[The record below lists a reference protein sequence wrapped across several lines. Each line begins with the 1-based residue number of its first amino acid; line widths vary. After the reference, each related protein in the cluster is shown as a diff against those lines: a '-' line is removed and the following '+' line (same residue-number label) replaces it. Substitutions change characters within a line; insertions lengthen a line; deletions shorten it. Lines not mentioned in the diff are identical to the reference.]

1 MPSRKELAD
10 LISTHTHPSYI
21 VDLPKINYKEG
32 EANLILLNA
41 ILNFECLPLI
51 DQVKK
56 ELYNSSTCLSVK
68 FIKDTMKSI
77 YTDNAGL
84 RTHRERDI
92 ITHIAVCLEG
102 QTTIGRNQLIKLII
116 QSIQEYKI

>member
-1 MPSRKELAD
+1 MPSRKD
-10 LISTHTHPSYI
+10 LIDTINRNTAPLFVI
-21 VDLPKINYKEG
+21 DLPKINYKEG

-41 ILNFECLPLI
+41 ILNYECLPLI

-56 ELYNSSTCLSVK
+56 ELYNSTACLSVK

-77 YTDNAGL
+77 YLDNAGL

-116 QSIQEYKI
+116 TSIQEIKI

>member
-1 MPSRKELAD
+1 MPSRKD
-10 LISTHTHPSYI
+10 LIDTINRNTAPLFV
-21 VDLPKINYKEG
+21 VDLPKISYKEA

-41 ILNFECLPLI
+41 ILNYECLPLI

-56 ELYNSSTCLSVK
+56 ELYNSTACLSVK

-77 YTDNAGL
+77 YLANAGL

-116 QSIQEYKI
+116 TSIQEIKI

>member
-1 MPSRKELAD
+1 MPSRKD
-10 LISTHTHPSYI
+10 LIDTINRNTAPLFV
-21 VDLPKINYKEG
+21 VDLPKISYKEG

-41 ILNFECLPLI
+41 ILNYECLPLI

-56 ELYNSSTCLSVK
+56 ELYNSTACLSVK

-77 YTDNAGL
+77 YLDNAGL

-102 QTTIGRNQLIKLII
+102 QTTIGRNQLIKLLIT
-116 QSIQEYKI
+116 SIQEIKI